1 MWYGSHGWFNTIYS
15 VNMMEYAPGKYINY
29 IALGHKFDLGK
40 LLLELDVMNRATDE
54 HAFWGKNLSIM
65 GELSWRA
72 CPKLNLMGKVTYDVN
87 KTNSIADLCV
97 ATGTEITRA
106 GGGIEFFPLKDGAKD
121 IRLHAIACYTFGSNG
136 NDYGVALDKQTLF
149 EVGVTWRMNLLS
161 IKK

>member
-1 MWYGSHGWFNTIYS
+1 
-15 VNMMEYAPGKYINY
+15 
-29 IALGHKFDLGK
+29 
-40 LLLELDVMNRATDE
+40 
-54 HAFWGKNLSIM
+54 
-65 GELSWRA
+65 
-72 CPKLNLMGKVTYDVN
+72 MGKVTYDVN